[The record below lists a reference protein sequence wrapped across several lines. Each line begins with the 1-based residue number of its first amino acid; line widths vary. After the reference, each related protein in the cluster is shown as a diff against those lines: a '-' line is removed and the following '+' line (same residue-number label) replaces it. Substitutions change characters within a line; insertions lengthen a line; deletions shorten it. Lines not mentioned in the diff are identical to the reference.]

1 MGIQRL
7 SRRLLALTLTAL
19 LITGVFAAAGTVR
32 ADSALV
38 LTLAADI
45 TEKQKQDILEFFG
58 IDESDATVITVTNA
72 DERRLLL
79 GQYTEAQI
87 GTKTISC
94 ALVNPTASGGIQVK
108 TANMNLVTS
117 GRIASLLSTSGITN
131 CEVIAAAPYMVSGT
145 GALTGVMMGYEQ
157 AMSITLDP
165 VKQQMA
171 IEESTTV
178 SKIGKTIGQE
188 EATLV
193 VNDIK
198 IRIVRDNAREEEEI
212 KEAVDVTVDQI
223 EGQLS
228 QLAKGLGKA
237 APKRLAKND
246 REVLY
251 DYGRKISTMDY
262 DYDSMKVTL
271 QRVTVN
277 AARAIG
283 ITDPITETFEDL
295 SAQDV
300 LPPNSILRATNDE
313 SMGENANI
321 TTTDDTAL
329 EETPVQEEGPTLED
343 ASATA
348 ELDGRLYA
356 LFDMPMSWSDARA
369 FCLSLGGDLASIG
382 TPAEQQAIAGLAA
395 KSTKAYSWLGAK
407 YETDPGTWTW
417 CDGNPFSYT
426 NWDDGQP
433 DAQNGKY
440 FMYTA
445 NREISSY
452 ADNLIHTITVEYT
465 NARAICHYRTRDLTA
480 HAGMWYAAGE
490 NGNASIPVESFA
502 FICEI
507 EK

>member
-1 MGIQRL
+1 MGIQKL
-7 SRRLLALTLTAL
+7 PRRLLALALTAL

-58 IDESDATVITVTNA
+58 IDESDATVIIVTNA

-246 REVLY
+246 REILY

-313 SMGENANI
+313 SMGANANI

-329 EETPVQEEGPTLED
+329 EETPAQEEGPALDD
-343 ASATA
+343 AVATV
-348 ELDGRLYA
+348 ELNGRVYA
-356 LFDMPMSWSDARA
+356 LFDMPMSWPDARD
-369 FCLSLGGDLASIG
+369 FCLSLHGDLVSVTTAE
-382 TPAEQQAIAGLAA
+382 EQQAVEKLAA
-395 KSTKAYSWLGAK
+395 QSSKTYSWLGGK
-407 YETDPGTWTW
+407 YDTDQGRWTW
-417 CDGNPFSYT
+417 SDGESFAFA
-426 NWDDGQP
+426 NWEGDQP
-433 DAQNGKY
+433 EGQNGKY
-440 FMYTA
+440 FIYTA
-445 NREISSY
+445 NR
-452 ADNLIHTITVEYT
+452 NITDIKPAQT
-465 NARAICHYRTRDLTA
+465 GR
-480 HAGMWYAAGE
+480 
-490 NGNASIPVESFA
+490 
-502 FICEI
+502 
-507 EK
+507 